1 MRIRQA
7 VYQNLKSILL
17 AHGSHQLLHQFEH
30 GHDVPL
36 VMSRAVRWDKLRQR
50 HDHGCQHTLCC
61 VIEVRVLSTILLVAA
76 RIDDGFGEDLRIFF
90 CIRPCCKVIRMLT
103 RHVHIAVDQ
112 RHQIVSI
119 RADRVAQ
126 IDH

>member
-17 AHGSHQLLHQFEH
+17 SHGSHQLLHQFEH

-36 VMSRAVRWDKLRQR
+36 VMSRTVRWDKLRQR

-90 CIRPCCKVIRMLT
+90 CIRPCCKVVRMFAGY
-103 RHVHIAVDQ
+103 VHIAVDQ
-112 RHQIVSI
+112 RHQVVSI

-126 IDH
+126 VDH